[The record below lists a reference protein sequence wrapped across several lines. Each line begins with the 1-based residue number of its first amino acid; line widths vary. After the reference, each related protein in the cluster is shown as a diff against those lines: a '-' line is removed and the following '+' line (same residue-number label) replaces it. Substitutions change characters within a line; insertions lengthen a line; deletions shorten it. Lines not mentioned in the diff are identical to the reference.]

1 MRHGI
6 GAAAPAGTN
15 TQGGGSVR
23 RLTIIV
29 ALGLLL
35 GLIAALRLPEERR
48 ARIKKLFFE
57 AREMPFRI
65 FV

>member
-1 MRHGI
+1 M
-6 GAAAPAGTN
+6 
-15 TQGGGSVR
+15 R